1 MTPSIRMWLFA
12 CVFLALS
19 PSLLSIQMGSASIEG
34 VVVVLGTNDPI
45 SGAVVE
51 LSKTSNTTG
60 TPIWEAVKVTT
71 GDDGKFAFRSLAPG
85 EYRLVAVKPG
95 GTYNPA
101 RYGQRT
107 PRSTGTPLVLSSAQ
121 VMKDV
126 RLEMAA
132 TGAITGR
139 IYDRS
144 GEPVAYARVLA
155 MQDWYHEGNRL
166 LSFVQA
172 VQTNDRGEF
181 RLFWLP
187 PGKYYVGVRPE
198 DPQIAATTTFVNTP
212 DFSGQYFE
220 EVSSIAPL
228 SRTIVDNEVVLE
240 TYELTFYGGGTNPL
254 RAQPIDVRPG
264 TTVPGIDIPLAGG
277 TVRARKIQGTV
288 INGATGQPA
297 PGAYISALPKIF
309 MASRVAPNT
318 TADANGKFTIR
329 SLTSEGYNLHFRTGT
344 GPGSLFGFQ
353 AIDAGTDDIEN
364 ISLVAKPGVP
374 IKGRVSFDGRP
385 PTDND
390 PDLPRLRIA
399 LVQDPGIAGVPS
411 PPQATPA
418 GDGSFTVQ
426 NVGPLGWDFEIYVQG
441 IRPPGT
447 YVKSIK
453 MGTQD
458 ILNAKFYPEVGD
470 SQRGGLHVDGPVD
483 QLLEIVLGLGTG
495 TIEGVALDAKQQI
508 VPYRTVVLLPDVPL
522 RHRFDL
528 HRTTT
533 TDTSGRFRLPNVTP
547 GSYKI
552 FAFDNIPPGAWEDAT
567 MMLGY
572 EGGGRSIRVQENSKD
587 NLELRVIP

>member
-1 MTPSIRMWLFA
+1 MTPSTRLWMFA
-12 CVFLALS
+12 CVFLTLTPAFV
-19 PSLLSIQMGSASIEG
+19 SLQTGSASIEG
-34 VVVVLGTNDPI
+34 IVVNLGTNDPI
-45 SGAVVE
+45 SGVIVE
-51 LSKTSNTTG
+51 LSKPSATPG
-60 TPIWEAVKVTT
+60 TPPDAVTVTT
-71 GDDGKFAFRSLAPG
+71 GDDGKFVFRSLVPG

-101 RYGQRT
+101 RYGQRN
-107 PRSTGTPLVLSSAQ
+107 PRSPGTPLTLSSAQ
-121 VMKDV
+121 TMKDV

-166 LSFVQA
+166 LNFVQA
-172 VQTNDRGEF
+172 VHTNDRGEF

-187 PGKYYVGVRPE
+187 PGRYYVGVRPE
-198 DPQIAATTTFVNTP
+198 DPQVAGTTTFVNTP
-212 DFSGQYFE
+212 DRPGQYFE
-220 EVSSIAPL
+220 EVSSMPPL

-240 TYELTFYGGGTNPL
+240 TYELTFYGGQTNPL

-297 PGAYISALPKIF
+297 AGAYISALPRIF
-309 MASRVAPNT
+309 MANRVAPNA
-318 TADANGKFTIR
+318 TADANGRFTIR
-329 SLTSEGYNLHFRTGT
+329 GLTSEGYNLHFRTGT
-344 GPGSLFGFQ
+344 GNLFGFQ
-353 AIDAGTDDIEN
+353 AIDSGTGDVEN
-364 ISLVAKPGVP
+364 ITLVAKPGVP
-374 IKGRVSFDGRP
+374 IKGKISFDGRP

-390 PDLPRLRIA
+390 PDLPRLQVRI
-399 LVQDPGIAGVPS
+399 VQDPGIAGVPT
-411 PPQATPA
+411 PPPATPA

-441 IRPPGT
+441 NRPPGT

-453 MGTQD
+453 LGTQD
-458 ILNAKFYPEVGD
+458 ILNTKFYPEVGD
-470 SQRGGLHVDGPVD
+470 SQRGGLHVDGPTD

-495 TIEGVALDAKQQI
+495 TIEGVAVDAKQQI
-508 VPYRTVVLLPDVPL
+508 APYRTVVLLPDVPL

-533 TDTSGRFRLPNVTP
+533 TDTTGKFRLPNVTP
-547 GSYKI
+547 GAYKI
-552 FAFDNIPPGAWEDAT
+552 FVFDNIPAGAWEDSFL
-567 MMLGY
+567 MQGY
-572 EGGGRSIRVQENSKD
+572 EGGGRSLRIQENGKE